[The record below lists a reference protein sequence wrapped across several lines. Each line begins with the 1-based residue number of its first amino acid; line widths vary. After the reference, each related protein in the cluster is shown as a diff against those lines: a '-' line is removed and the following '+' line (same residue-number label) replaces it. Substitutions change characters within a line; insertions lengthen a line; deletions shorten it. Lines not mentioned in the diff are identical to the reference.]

1 MHKKVDQ
8 DLQEIVPKIAEV
20 NTICREIGRDTVFYE
35 PEIITDV
42 KSDNSKV
49 HRVVVRVYPNLGDRE
64 ESGVIQWDDFTDVVY
79 ERVKE
84 MYEEAEENEFDKS
97 KIDTTN
103 DGENFGWALADTW
116 QKIGDVYIFLVSV
129 YNLCDTVKD
138 EAMIIDSKGIKQGL
152 LLYKMNLELLET
164 DGKTKL
170 DIIDYDSIN

>member
-1 MHKKVDQ
+1 MLKKVSQ

-35 PEIITDV
+35 PEITTEV
-42 KSDNSKV
+42 NSDGSKV
-49 HRVVVRVYPNLGDRE
+49 SRVLVRVYPNLADRE

-97 KIDTTN
+97 KVDTTN

-116 QKIGDVYIFLVSV
+116 
-129 YNLCDTVKD
+129 
-138 EAMIIDSKGIKQGL
+138 
-152 LLYKMNLELLET
+152 
-164 DGKTKL
+164 
-170 DIIDYDSIN
+170 